1 LPEGDMMRLASMVA
15 TLGLF
20 FTANVLSAQT
30 TDTPEKPSPFGLH
43 MGMTKDQI
51 GEIVKEVSTFKFQLQ
66 SVSEP
71 HQDLETYVAT
81 VTPNAGLCFIRA
93 LAPTMRISSDGTEL
107 KSAFED
113 LKLQI
118 EAIYGKPYV
127 VDSLKEGST
136 LDRPRDWMRALFE
149 QERTLMA
156 RWSAPD
162 DNLPM
167 KPTIRKVYVAAFA
180 ESRSSG
186 YLVVEFYFDNYDQC
200 QEEINDAVKRTFQ

>member
-1 LPEGDMMRLASMVA
+1 MMRLASMA

-20 FTANVLSAQT
+20 FTANVLSAQS
-30 TDTPEKPSPFGLH
+30 TDTSEKPSPFGLH
-43 MGMTKDQI
+43 MGMPKDQI
-51 GEIVKEVSTFKFQLQ
+51 GEVVKEVSTFKYQLG

-71 HQDLETYVAT
+71 HQDLETYVVT

-93 LAPTMRISSDGTEL
+93 LAPTMRVSSDGTEL

-127 VDSLKEGST
+127 ADSLKEGST

-149 QERTLMA
+149 QERTLLA

-186 YLVVEFYFDNYDQC
+186 YVVVEFYFDNYDQC
-200 QEEINDAVKRTFQ
+200 QEEINDAVKRSFQ